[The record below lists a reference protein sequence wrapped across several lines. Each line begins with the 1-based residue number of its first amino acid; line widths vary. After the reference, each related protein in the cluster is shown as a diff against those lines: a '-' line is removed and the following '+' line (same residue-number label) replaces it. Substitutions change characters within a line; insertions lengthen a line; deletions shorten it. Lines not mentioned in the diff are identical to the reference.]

1 MDFKQDDDDI
11 PLLHFPASEDGN
23 DGNGFQSSL
32 EHGFQMLHNLE
43 QEQ

>member
-1 MDFKQDDDDI
+1 MEFKQDDDDI
-11 PLLHFPASEDGN
+11 PLLHFPAEDGTEN
-23 DGNGFQSSL
+23 DGFQSSL